1 MIQFNGAARSRC
13 SSVPMVINVRSG
25 PSWPGYRLPQ
35 GCRAGL
41 PAIGHPDKRGAC
53 HGIVKRIDSDLAE
66 ECGNNRAQRGP
77 ELTEENLTF
86 RFQCCRL
93 LSKSLSAAFLGQL
106 LLPDSVEFS
115 LGLFFSL
122 ALLLCFACLLLR
134 FNLHPLSMGLLVV
147 QGELLGQLVL
157 GLFLLLPKHLLLTLP
172 QSLCFLLSLAPEV
185 FFADQFFLCPV
196 TCTLFKLL
204 GKVLFFLGE
213 LFLLDVLFFLPLL
226 LVLLLDDTD
235 LLGERRLCFPQHLHG
250 EAAVASMVEPVH
262 DFVQLRARVGEVGGA
277 AEDLPQLSVVTLE
290 ERAAGHS
297 EHGEC
302 REELHGGGEEGELP
316 V

>member
-66 ECGNNRAQRGP
+66 ECGNNRAQRRP
-77 ELTEENLTF
+77 ELAEENLTF

-122 ALLLCFACLLLR
+122 ELLLCFACLLLR

-157 GLFLLLPKHLLLTLP
+157 AKLGEFGLTRFLLFLLLLLQLLGLGLFLLLPKQLRPSLP
-172 QSLCFLLSLAPEV
+172 Y
-185 FFADQFFLCPV
+185 
-196 TCTLFKLL
+196 
-204 GKVLFFLGE
+204 
-213 LFLLDVLFFLPLL
+213 PLL
-226 LVLLLDDTD
+226 
-235 LLGERRLCFPQHLHG
+235 RSMFPQ
-250 EAAVASMVEPVH
+250 PP
-262 DFVQLRARVGEVGGA
+262 
-277 AEDLPQLSVVTLE
+277 LP
-290 ERAAGHS
+290 
-297 EHGEC
+297 C
-302 REELHGGGEEGELP
+302 
-316 V
+316 